1 MEYERIH
8 KVQSGVISPSKLRM
22 KLMGP
27 HHHIRKQQSSNSTS
41 SPTSPPSTVC
51 DDTDF
56 VHNSLLYSDI
66 ADPVPEGF
74 SSYLFL
80 SRELFVFFLC
90 LSISVTTATS
100 DPDSARHPKDN
111 INDLDHAKLQQL
123 LRCESVNSTA
133 VHNLRLSEDD
143 NPGYDS
149 SSSFEF
155 QKDRSYAQSHQLTR
169 SFSRPMSSK
178 WNDAEKWII
187 NKQSVQPKKNSFL
200 HNQVNHRTSA
210 NMGRVAPELVATST
224 KLVDFCQTASQ
235 VGFEN
240 SSFIAPATP
249 SLSGQAYGGNL
260 LIEMDQFSQCTDMKE
275 VDQTT
280 VSTKSLTEDR
290 TGKGVC
296 SLLLS

>member
-1 MEYERIH
+1 
-8 KVQSGVISPSKLRM
+8 M

-41 SPTSPPSTVC
+41 SPTSPPSTVFG
-51 DDTDF
+51 D
-56 VHNSLLYSDI
+56 
-66 ADPVPEGF
+66 
-74 SSYLFL
+74 SS
-80 SRELFVFFLC
+80 SQ
-90 LSISVTTATS
+90 VTTATS

-169 SFSRPMSSK
+169 SFSRP
-178 WNDAEKWII
+178 
-187 NKQSVQPKKNSFL
+187 
-200 HNQVNHRTSA
+200 
-210 NMGRVAPELVATST
+210 TST